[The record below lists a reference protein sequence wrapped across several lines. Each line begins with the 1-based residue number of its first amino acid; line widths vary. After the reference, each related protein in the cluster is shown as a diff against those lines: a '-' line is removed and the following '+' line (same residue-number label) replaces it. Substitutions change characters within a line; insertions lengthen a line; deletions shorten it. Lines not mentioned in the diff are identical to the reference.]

1 MKSDPFKSPTAPWL
15 MSSKTTAQNL
25 NLLTKRL
32 PGWLEGDAPHSDI
45 VISTRARLARNLSD
59 YPFPNAADRDE
70 LEEVVQEIYRALT
83 PSQLLSQ
90 AMFLDMQKLGKLD
103 RKFLVERRLISPPY
117 ADSSHPG
124 MLVVGENEYLCV
136 MVNEEDH
143 LRIQS
148 IQPGLNIEEAWR
160 MLTQLDDELGEQLE
174 YAFTDHFGYL
184 TACPTNTGTG
194 MRISLFVH
202 LPALAMLEE
211 IETVLG
217 KLAPSEITVRGFYG
231 EGTEVVGNIFQIS
244 NQLTLGRTDE
254 SIVKRMEEVAAKLLS
269 LEADGRERLLTD
281 HRLRVEDKVF
291 RTIGILQNAR
301 MISSLEFLNLLSH
314 LRLGL
319 DVGLLKNVD
328 RGLLNAL
335 MVVLQPAHLQKT
347 EREAQDDERRDLR
360 RAELVRE
367 KIPSLF

>member
-1 MKSDPFKSPTAPWL
+1 MKSDSFKNSAARWL
-15 MSSKTTAQNL
+15 EASKTTAQNL
-25 NLLTKRL
+25 NLLAKSL
-32 PGWLEGDAPHSDI
+32 PGWLEGDAPNSDI
-45 VISTRARLARNLSD
+45 VISTRVRLARNLSD
-59 YPFPNAADRDE
+59 HPFPNAADPEE
-70 LEEVVQEIYRALT
+70 LEEVVQQIYHVLAA
-83 PSQLLSQ
+83 SQLLGS
-90 AMFLDMQKLGKLD
+90 AFFLDMQKLGKPD

-117 ADSSHPG
+117 AESNRPA
-124 MLVVGENEYLCV
+124 MLGVGEDEYLSV

-148 IQPGLNIEEAWR
+148 IQPGLNVEEAGR
-160 MLTQLDDELGEQLE
+160 LISQLDDELGEQLD
-174 YAFTDHFGYL
+174 YAFTNQFGYL

-211 IETVLG
+211 IEAVLG

-254 SIVKRMEEVAAKLLS
+254 SIVKRMEEVAEKLLS
-269 LEADGRERLLTD
+269 LEADGRERLLSD

-291 RTIGILQNAR
+291 RTLGILQNAR

-314 LRLGL
+314 LRLGV
-319 DVGLLKNVD
+319 DAGFIKKAD
-328 RGLLNAL
+328 RGLLNEL
-335 MVVLQPAHLQKT
+335 MVVLQPAHLQKMH
-347 EREAQDDERRDLR
+347 REAQSDERRDAC
-360 RAELVRE
+360 RARLVRE
-367 KIPSLF
+367 KISALF